1 MYKTFKFIFAFVL
14 AALFLLVSALGIH
27 AMFNN
32 PVYEK
37 YFPTVDPDLFWI
49 TLVTAIVLGIL
60 GRILSRIDAI
70 EKRMDQANVPKL
82 KTNKD
87 LGNWPPSV

>member
-1 MYKTFKFIFAFVL
+1 MLEFLVYVL
-14 AALFLLVSALGIH
+14 AALFFLVSALGIH

-37 YFPTVDPDLFWI
+37 YFPTVDPDLFWM
-49 TLVTAIVLGIL
+49 TLVIAIVLGIL

-70 EKRMDQANVPKL
+70 EKRMDQANVTKL

>member
-1 MYKTFKFIFAFVL
+1 MIPFLVYALATIFFVS
-14 AALFLLVSALGIH
+14 SALGIYSIFDGQMN
-27 AMFNN
+27 AM
-32 PVYEK
+32 
-37 YFPTVDPDLFWI
+37 YFPTVDPDLFWTGLLI
-49 TLVTAIVLGIL
+49 AIVLGIL

-70 EKRMDQANVPKL
+70 EKRMDQANVTKL